1 MSPMNKRY
9 EREYPN
15 VKEKLPYNNSNPFKY
30 NIHLVKN
37 NIFKTSDRVSYWVFN
52 ALKFAWIFGSKLGN
66 RLNKILMLYRLHWRR
81 RLLPFEIHILS
92 RAKTKVDT
100 FDQIESYGLYVCVNV
115 HWILI
120 FVDNRCAGKYQRN
133 STYYHRLD

>member
-1 MSPMNKRY
+1 MSSMNKRY

-15 VKEKLPYNNSNPFKY
+15 VKEKLPYNNSNAFKY

-37 NIFKTSDRVSYWVFN
+37 NIFKTPDRVSYWVFN
-52 ALKFAWIFGSKLGN
+52 TLKFAWIFGSILGN

-81 RLLPFEIHILS
+81 RLLLFEIHILS